1 DGFTDDS
8 SGPAVQDEVGQSAER
23 LRRRPEGRERPV
35 RLSRERG
42 GAHLGRGETVDPRI
56 SDLLLP
62 LVLAGRLPE
71 RLQRAL
77 DVEDVVDDLEG
88 EADAVSV
95 RAERRQLRLGG
106 AGQERARAQGSSDE
120 RRGLAGVDVV

>member
-1 DGFTDDS
+1 PT
-8 SGPAVQDEVGQSAER
+8 VQNEVGQSAER
-23 LRRRPEGRERPV
+23 LRRGPEGRERRV
-35 RLSRERG
+35 RLSREHG
-42 GAHLGRGETVDPRI
+42 GAHLGRIEAVDPRI
-56 SDLLLP
+56 GDLLLP

-88 EADAVSV
+88 ETDAVAV

-106 AGQERARAQGSSDE
+106 AGQERTRA
-120 RRGLAGVDVV
+120 